1 MLIINYSL
9 GIFYFF
15 ERSVMK
21 IGLIGATNAGKSTL
35 FNRLIGQFRAIVTD
49 IHGTTTD
56 IIVHQMEVDGLG
68 KLTFFDSPGLLDFS
82 DELPFIEKIV
92 KESDLL
98 LFVIDDT
105 VGVSAKD
112 EHILSLIMEND
123 KRNQTFLIVNKL
135 DVKWKVNEL
144 DLAISDYYGLGLEKV
159 IGISAKKER
168 NLAELEDAITDY
180 ARTRKAEHPEVKEPE
195 IAQQKGIGIAIV
207 GKPNSGK
214 STLLNTLVGKELAK
228 VEDKLGTTRDYL
240 VGEFKSQGKRYT
252 VYDTAG
258 IRKKGKTHGIEKI
271 AYDKTAKMLEFTR
284 PVVIFLV
291 DCTQGITHR
300 DMTLL
305 QEITQLGLPMI
316 FALNKSDLVE
326 KKAIDAMIKGAQSYL
341 DFAKHIPIVPISALH
356 GEGLGNLLKMVT
368 LLQKENQKRIGTTE
382 LNRVLSQEQIQKPA
396 RFTKNR
402 VCKIMYATQIEVDAP
417 TFMVFVNH
425 KARANFSFKKW
436 IENVLRRNFGFIGV
450 PLVIKFRERGEG
462 KEDRP
467 MPGVSLKTL
476 KKEQEARQEKIN
488 RNAAK
493 ILQKRKSK
501 KS

>member
-1 MLIINYSL
+1 
-9 GIFYFF
+9 
-15 ERSVMK
+15 MK
-21 IGLIGATNAGKSTL
+21 IGLIGVTNAGKSTL
-35 FNRLIGQFRAIVTD
+35 FNHLIGQFRAIVTD

-56 IIVHQMEVDGLG
+56 IITHQIDVDDLG
-68 KLTFFDSPGLLDFS
+68 KLTFFDSPGLHDFS

-112 EHILSLIMEND
+112 QHILSLITEND
-123 KRNQTFLIVNKL
+123 KRNQTFLVVNKL
-135 DVKWKVNEL
+135 DVKRKANEW
-144 DLAISDYYGLGLEKV
+144 DLAISDYFILGLKKV

-168 NLAELEDAITDY
+168 NLEELEDSIKEFVRD
-180 ARTRKAEHPEVKEPE
+180 RKEKHPDVQEPDLP
-195 IAQQKGIGIAIV
+195 QQRGTGIAIV

-214 STLLNTLVGKELAK
+214 STLLNTLVGHELAK

-240 VGEFKSQGKRYT
+240 IGQFKSQWKWYT

-271 AYDKTAKMLEFTR
+271 AYDKTSKMLEFMR
-284 PVVIFLV
+284 PIVIFMV

-305 QEITQLGLPMI
+305 QEMTMLGLPMI
-316 FALNKSDLVE
+316 FALNKADLV
-326 KKAIDAMIKGAQSYL
+326 KKEAIDAMVKGAQSYL
-341 DFAKHIPIVPISALH
+341 DFAKHIPIIPLSALN
-356 GEGLGNLLKMVT
+356 GDGIGNLLRMV
-368 LLQKENQKRIGTTE
+368 QRVHQENQKRIWTTE
-382 LNRVLSQEQIQKPA
+382 LNRLLSQEQIQRPA

-402 VCKIMYATQIEVDAP
+402 TCKIMYATQIEVDAP

-436 IENVLRRNFGFIGV
+436 IENVLRRAFWFVGV
-450 PLVIKFRERGEG
+450 PIVIKFRERGEG
-462 KEDRP
+462 QEERSA
-467 MPGVSLKTL
+467 PGVSLKSL
-476 KKEQEARQEKIN
+476 RKEQKARQETIN
-488 RNAAK
+488 RNAMK
-493 ILQKRKSK
+493 ILKKRKK
-501 KS
+501 KAD

>member
-1 MLIINYSL
+1 
-9 GIFYFF
+9 
-15 ERSVMK
+15 MK

-56 IIVHQMEVDGLG
+56 IIVHNMEVDGIG
-68 KLTFFDSPGLLDFS
+68 NLTFFDSPGLLDFS
-82 DELPFIEKIV
+82 DEVPFIEKII
-92 KESDLL
+92 KNSDLL
-98 LFVIDDT
+98 LFLIDDS

-123 KRNQTFLIVNKL
+123 KRNQTFLVVNKL
-135 DVKWKVNEL
+135 DIKWKVNEI
-144 DLAISDYYGLGLEKV
+144 DLAISDYYSLGLEKV

-168 NLAELEDAITDY
+168 NLAELEDAVLNY
-180 ARTRKAEHPEVKEPE
+180 AKKRKSTHWEEEKLEFL
-195 IAQQKGIGIAIV
+195 QQKGVGIAIV

-214 STLLNTLVGKELAK
+214 STLLNTFVGKELAK

-240 VGEFKSQGKRYT
+240 VWEFKSQGKRYT

-271 AYDKTAKMLEFTR
+271 AYDKTVKMLEFTR

-291 DCTQGITHR
+291 DCAQGITHR

-305 QEITQLGLPMI
+305 QEIVQIWLPTI

-326 KKAIDAMIKGAQSYL
+326 KKAIDAMIKWAQSYL
-341 DFAKHIPIVPISALH
+341 DFAKHIPIVPISALQA
-356 GEGLGNLLKMVT
+356 EGIWNLLKMVA
-368 LLQKENQKRIGTTE
+368 LLQKENQKRIWTTE
-382 LNRVLSQEQIQKPA
+382 LNRILNQEQVQKPA
-396 RFTKNR
+396 RFPKNR
-402 VCKIMYATQIEVDAP
+402 ICKIMYATQIEVDAP
-417 TFMVFVNH
+417 TFMIFVNH
-425 KARANFSFKKW
+425 KARVNFAFRKW

-450 PLVIKFRERGEG
+450 PLILRFRERGEG
-462 KEDRP
+462 QEGRSAP
-467 MPGVSLKTL
+467 WISLKSL
-476 KKEQEARQEKIN
+476 RKEQDARQEKQD

-493 ILQKRKSK
+493 ILQKRKRK
-501 KS
+501 

>member
-1 MLIINYSL
+1 
-9 GIFYFF
+9 
-15 ERSVMK
+15 MK

-56 IIVHQMEVDGLG
+56 IIVHQMEVDALG

-82 DELPFIEKIV
+82 DELPFIERIV

-123 KRNQTFLIVNKL
+123 KRSQTFLVVNKL

-168 NLAELEDAITDY
+168 NLSELEDAITEF
-180 ARTRKAEHPEVKEPE
+180 ARQRTARNPEVQEPE
-195 IAQQKGIGIAIV
+195 LPQQRGIGIAIV
-207 GKPNSGK
+207 GKPNSWK

-240 VGEFKSQGKRYT
+240 VWEFKSQGKRYT

-271 AYDKTAKMLEFTR
+271 AYDKTAKMLEFVR
-284 PVVIFLV
+284 PVVIFMV

-305 QEITQLGLPMI
+305 QEMAQLGLPMI
-316 FALNKSDLVE
+316 FALNKADLVKPE
-326 KKAIDAMIKGAQSYL
+326 AISSMIKGTQTYL
-341 DFAKHIPIVPISALH
+341 DFAKHIPIVPLSALH
-356 GEGLGNLLKMVT
+356 GEGVGNLLKMVS
-368 LLQKENQKRIGTTE
+368 LVHKENQKRIWTTE
-382 LNRVLSQEQIQKPA
+382 LNRILSQEQIQKPA
-396 RFTKNR
+396 RFPKNKI
-402 VCKIMYATQIEVDAP
+402 CKIMYATQIEVDAP

-425 KARANFSFKKW
+425 KARANFAFKKW
-436 IENVLRRNFGFIGV
+436 IENVLRRAFGFIGV
-450 PLVIKFRERGEG
+450 PLVIRFRERGEG
-462 KEDRP
+462 QEERSAP
-467 MPGVSLKTL
+467 WVSLKSL
-476 KKEQEARQEKIN
+476 RKEQKVRQEKQE

-493 ILQKRKSK
+493 ILQKRKK
-501 KS
+501 KTD

>member
-1 MLIINYSL
+1 
-9 GIFYFF
+9 
-15 ERSVMK
+15 MK

-180 ARTRKAEHPEVKEPE
+180 ARTWKAEHPEVQELE

-326 KKAIDAMIKGAQSYL
+326 KKAIDAMIKGAQTYL

-368 LLQKENQKRIGTTE
+368 LLQKENQKRI
-382 LNRVLSQEQIQKPA
+382 
-396 RFTKNR
+396 
-402 VCKIMYATQIEVDAP
+402 
-417 TFMVFVNH
+417 
-425 KARANFSFKKW
+425 
-436 IENVLRRNFGFIGV
+436 
-450 PLVIKFRERGEG
+450 
-462 KEDRP
+462 
-467 MPGVSLKTL
+467 
-476 KKEQEARQEKIN
+476 
-488 RNAAK
+488 
-493 ILQKRKSK
+493 
-501 KS
+501 